1 MKTILVCNQK
11 GGVDEPLVADEVSFS
26 SERFGIPVSLY
37 DLDTQV
43 GTLQKTHD
51 KDGERV
57 AVADRPG
64 AFREACRTS

>member
-11 GGVDEPLVADEVSFS
+11 GGVDKPLVADEVFFS

-43 GTLQKTHD
+43 GTL
-51 KDGERV
+51 
-57 AVADRPG
+57 
-64 AFREACRTS
+64 